1 MNDKLT
7 HAPDAWL
14 DDVRRWFYGGSP
26 PEGDA
31 RPDAEN
37 GQRDAHGGSS
47 PLVPMPPADSATR
60 QARLASEP

>member
-7 HAPDAWL
+7 HGPDAWL

-31 RPDAEN
+31 RPEDELVRLD
-37 GQRDAHGGSS
+37 GPDSS
-47 PLVPMPPADSATR
+47 PAPCPPPANSTTRRATP
-60 QARLASEP
+60 ASER

>member
-31 RPDAEN
+31 RSDGETVR
-37 GQRDAHGGSS
+37 RDGPGGSPS
-47 PLVPMPPADSATR
+47 SSTAPANSATR
-60 QARLASEP
+60 RAPPCES